1 MRNEFTIVTALS
13 KQMLRVRL
21 LKIIA
26 ADFVTGDL
34 RGKGE
39 HRNTASVTV
48 IKAVDQVQVAW
59 AATSG
64 AHGQLAREMG
74 LCTRGEG
81 GGFFVSHVNPSNL
94 GLRSNRVGDSI
105 QRVARESINALNAS
119 TRESLNQQ
127 FRNVHSHRAA
137 PFPLLRYN
145 SALSPGGHRHRP
157 LAKVANHHLSNHEAE
172 AHCRY
177 ERLLFHADRL
187 I

>member
-59 AATSG
+59 AATSR

-105 QRVARESINALNAS
+105 QRVARESKNALNAS

-127 FRNVHSHRAA
+127 FRNVHSHRCA
-137 PFPLLRYN
+137 PFPLLVTTPRC
-145 SALSPGGHRHRP
+145 RP
-157 LAKVANHHLSNHEAE
+157 EDTDIALAKVANHHLSNHEAE
-172 AHCRY
+172 AHCQY
-177 ERLLFHADRL
+177 ERLLFRAARL